1 MPTSE
6 ELLQSLGEEV
16 KGLGE
21 SAERKLREVE
31 SRMLLLEQ
39 KADARHFSGGIDGGD
54 LDIGRKVIE
63 SDGFKALQSGSTKS
77 TGRINIGNIKTALV
91 NATGASQPLVAA
103 DRVGIV
109 PPITRRLTIR
119 DVMPSSATNSNSIE
133 FPKEASFTNNAA
145 PQYSAGLYENVTKA
159 ESALTFNLTAVPVTT
174 LAHWIPV
181 SRQLLDDAPA
191 IQGYVNGRLLYGLKL
206 KEEAQLLTGSGV
218 QGNLS
223 GLVTNATT
231 YDTTNYSTPASDT
244 YLDIARKAAL
254 QLQVADLNPNVLV
267 MNPADW
273 DVLLSTKESGSGISS
288 GQYIF
293 ADPRFGG
300 TREVW
305 GMQVVVTNSMT
316 SGQFLVMDATA
327 AGMIFD
333 RQTATVEISLDHS
346 DYRTRNMA
354 LILVEERLALCVF
367 NTSAILYGGWPF
379 GS

>member
-6 ELLQSLGEEV
+6 ELLESLSTEI
-16 KGLGE
+16 KALGGD
-21 SAERKLREVE
+21 AERKLREVE
-31 SRMLLLEQ
+31 SRMMLLEQ
-39 KADARHFSGGIDGGD
+39 RADSHKFIGGDGGD
-54 LDIGRKVIE
+54 SDIGAKVIA

-77 TGRINIGNIKTALV
+77 TGRINVGNIKTALV

-109 PPITRRLTIR
+109 PPINRRLTIR

-133 FPKEASFTNNAA
+133 FPKESSFTNNAA
-145 PQYSAGLYENVTKA
+145 PQYSAGAYENVVKA
-159 ESALTFNLTAVPVTT
+159 ESALAFSLTAVPVTT

-206 KEEAQLLTGSGV
+206 KEEAQLLTGSGI

-223 GLVTNATT
+223 GLVTNSTSF
-231 YDTTNYSTPASDT
+231 DTNYSAPASDT
-244 YLDIARKAAL
+244 YLDTARKAAL

-267 MNPADW
+267 VNPADW
-273 DVLLSTKESGSGISS
+273 DVLVSTKESGSGISS

-293 ADPRFGG
+293 ANPAFMPRQ
-300 TREVW
+300 EIW

-316 SGQFLVMDATA
+316 SGQFLAMDATA

-367 NTSAILYGGWPF
+367 NSSAILYGGWPF